1 MARDDV
7 QVCGL
12 WPWAVGAGSPAIGV
26 PLGRNHNDLLSAVA
40 FDPLSWFTRARLI
53 LNPSVFILGLPALG
67 KSSLTRRLVI
77 GTAGMGAVPLILGD
91 LKPDYVA
98 LVRTLGGQVI
108 PLGRGHGSLN
118 VLDVGAMDQAAA
130 VVGGTEG
137 ARMREEAHARRLNIV
152 RALLT
157 LARGSGLADYEVVT
171 LSAALRVLARRWR
184 RRKAAPLLGDLVALL
199 EEGPEEVRA
208 VTLARGDDA
217 RYRSTVD
224 ALHRSLLALLDGPLG
239 AVFAR
244 PTTER
249 LRLDAPAVCIDVSG
263 ISASDTALQA
273 AALLACWSE
282 GFGAVEAA
290 NALADAGKGP
300 QRRFLAILDE
310 LWRVLRA
317 GEGLVNQVDELTRLN
332 RNQGVGQVMITHS
345 VADLRAL
352 RAEED
357 REKARGF
364 IERSGA
370 LICGGLPAQELRDLA
385 GIVSFSRAEQELI
398 TSWSTPPGWGAA
410 EDPPGLGN
418 FVIKVGQ
425 RPGVPFHVELTE
437 AELAG
442 FNNTNRRWAAS

>member
-1 MARDDV
+1 M
-7 QVCGL
+7 
-12 WPWAVGAGSPAIGV
+12 
-26 PLGRNHNDLLSAVA
+26 
-40 FDPLSWFTRARLI
+40 
-53 LNPSVFILGLPALG
+53 
-67 KSSLTRRLVI
+67 
-77 GTAGMGAVPLILGD
+77 
-91 LKPDYVA
+91 
-98 LVRTLGGQVI
+98 
-108 PLGRGHGSLN
+108 
-118 VLDVGAMDQAAA
+118 
-130 VVGGTEG
+130 
-137 ARMREEAHARRLNIV
+137 
-152 RALLT
+152 
-157 LARGSGLADYEVVT
+157 
-171 LSAALRVLARRWR
+171 
-184 RRKAAPLLGDLVALL
+184 
-199 EEGPEEVRA
+199 
-208 VTLARGDDA
+208 TLARGDDA

-290 NALADAGKGP
+290 NALADAGKGQ